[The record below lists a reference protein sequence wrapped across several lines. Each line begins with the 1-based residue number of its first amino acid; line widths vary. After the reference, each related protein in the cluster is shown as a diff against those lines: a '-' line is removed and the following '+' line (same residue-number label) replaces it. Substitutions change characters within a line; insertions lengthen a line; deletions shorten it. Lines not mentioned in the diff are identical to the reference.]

1 MSMKTLYITESMLN
15 NEEFKKSILKNAL
28 PDDIINIIM
37 KNKTSLGNN
46 PSLPDIFDEPFLLKI
61 TEEGFNTAKNDLK
74 EIGEINDVEDT
85 DLYSALS
92 HLILKC
98 QELEKP
104 YRNQLEK
111 ICFNYVVDLFG
122 VPEETVDIEISL
134 KDKVDLKDYSI
145 SIDPIDSKDTISFNS
160 VDEILDIKGDVYKR
174 RLLNALIMGAS
185 MRLSSNFEEYGVS
198 INEINPT
205 LLDLYRKILALNY
218 YLLFEKEDFGI
229 NDDKKMQMGTVELLL
244 GDTETKS
251 KIKAEGVIFPILLS
265 ELIRG
270 FMELF
275 ISHGLPKERNKALIV
290 IGKSDFLKAEPW
302 DMKIGPILWDLFS
315 NTFNDINYEELP
327 YLLKRVSVISI
338 DNFNY
343 LMKEIFAKTK
353 KGKKIMA
360 KISNNSKKDI
370 QYDKFVDKMTKMKQ
384 DKNIITDDFIHP
396 EEL

>member
-1 MSMKTLYITESMLN
+1 MKTIYISENMLN
-15 NEEFKKSILKNAL
+15 NEGFKKSILKDTL
-28 PDDIINIIM
+28 PKDIIDKIIN
-37 KNKTSLGNN
+37 NKTSLGNN

-61 TEEGFNTAKNDLK
+61 TEEGFNIAKNELR

-98 QELEKP
+98 QEIERP

-111 ICFNYVVDLFG
+111 ICFNYVIDLFA

-134 KDKVDLKDYSI
+134 KDKVELKNFSI
-145 SIDPIDSKDTISFNS
+145 NVEPMDGDSKIEFTS
-160 VDEILDIKGDVYKR
+160 VDEILNIKGDVYKR

-185 MRLSSNFEEYGVS
+185 MRLSSKLEEYS
-198 INEINPT
+198 NTINEINP
-205 LLDLYRKILALNY
+205 LLIGLYRKIIALNY
-218 YLLFEKEDFGI
+218 YLLFEKENIGI
-229 NDDKKMQMGTVELLL
+229 SDENKMQMGTVELSL
-244 GDTETKS
+244 GDEDTKC
-251 KIKAEGVIFPILLS
+251 KIQAEGVIFPILLS

-275 ISHGLPKERNKALIV
+275 ISHGLPKDRNKALTV

-302 DMKIGPILWDLFS
+302 DMKFGPILWDLFS
-315 NTFNDINYEELP
+315 NSFNDINYEELP
-327 YLLKRVSVISI
+327 YLLKRVSVIDV

-360 KISNNSKKDI
+360 KISNKSKQDI

-384 DKNIITDDFIHP
+384 DKNVITDDFIHP

>member
-1 MSMKTLYITESMLN
+1 MKTIYISENMLN
-15 NEEFKKSILKNAL
+15 NERFKKSILKDAL
-28 PDDIINIIM
+28 PKDIIDKIIN
-37 KNKTSLGNN
+37 NKTSLGNN

-61 TEEGFNTAKNDLK
+61 TEEGFNIAKNELR

-98 QELEKP
+98 QEIERP

-111 ICFNYVVDLFG
+111 ICFNYVIDLFA

-134 KDKVDLKDYSI
+134 KDKVELKNFSI
-145 SIDPIDSKDTISFNS
+145 NVEPIDGDSKIEFTS
-160 VDEILDIKGDVYKR
+160 VDEILNIKGDVYKR

-185 MRLSSNFEEYGVS
+185 MRLSSKLEEYS
-198 INEINPT
+198 NTINEINP
-205 LLDLYRKILALNY
+205 LLIGLYRKIIALNY
-218 YLLFEKEDFGI
+218 YLLFEKENIGI
-229 NDDKKMQMGTVELLL
+229 SDENKMQMGTVELSL
-244 GDTETKS
+244 GDEDTKC
-251 KIKAEGVIFPILLS
+251 KIQAEGVIFPILLS

-275 ISHGLPKERNKALIV
+275 ISHGLPKDRNKALTV

-302 DMKIGPILWDLFS
+302 DMKFGPILWDLFS
-315 NTFNDINYEELP
+315 NSFNDINNEELP
-327 YLLKRVSVISI
+327 YLLKRVSVIDV

-360 KISNNSKKDI
+360 KISNKSKQDI

-384 DKNIITDDFIHP
+384 DKNIITDDFINP

>member
-1 MSMKTLYITESMLN
+1 MKTIYISENMLN
-15 NEEFKKSILKNAL
+15 NERFKKSILKDAL
-28 PDDIINIIM
+28 PKDIIDKIIN
-37 KNKTSLGNN
+37 NKTSLGNN

-61 TEEGFNTAKNDLK
+61 TEEGFNIAKNELR

-98 QELEKP
+98 QEIERP

-111 ICFNYVVDLFG
+111 ICFNYVIDLFA

-134 KDKVDLKDYSI
+134 KDKVELKNFSI
-145 SIDPIDSKDTISFNS
+145 NVEPIDGDSKIEFTSI
-160 VDEILDIKGDVYKR
+160 DEILNIKGDVYKR

-185 MRLSSNFEEYGVS
+185 MRLSSKLEEYS
-198 INEINPT
+198 NTINEINP
-205 LLDLYRKILALNY
+205 LLIGLYRKIIALNY
-218 YLLFEKEDFGI
+218 YLLFEKENIGI
-229 NDDKKMQMGTVELLL
+229 SDENKMQMGTVELSL
-244 GDTETKS
+244 GDEDTKC
-251 KIKAEGVIFPILLS
+251 KIQAEGVIFPILLS

-275 ISHGLPKERNKALIV
+275 ISHGLPKDRNKALTV

-302 DMKIGPILWDLFS
+302 DMKFGPILWDLFS
-315 NTFNDINYEELP
+315 NSFNDINNEELP
-327 YLLKRVSVISI
+327 YLLKRVSVIDV

-360 KISNNSKKDI
+360 KISNKSKQDI